1 MLRYFKRNLGL
12 AVIAL
17 GISVLARLSTPV
29 VAMMEQQMIDRITQ
43 GDLTGFYHQLFWAG
57 GIVITAALLY
67 FLNALTQKRFQ
78 VRFEEDIRNDLYDGI
93 MRQDE
98 VHFRERDTSE
108 QMSFIKSHASTI
120 SNNLTKP
127 VFILI
132 GYGVMAL
139 AVLGIMMYY
148 NPWLA
153 LLSVICALPSIAA
166 PLYFN
171 KRLSTQLMT
180 KLEKD
185 AVMTFH
191 LKETLNA
198 HETIAAFGV
207 FLPFRRRFAKANHN
221 LAAADYKMEVTVS
234 FLENVS
240 QVLQKVI
247 WFVSFFIAG
256 SMAVRGNITVGVLV
270 MFITLFAELNGCM
283 TLYAQVIPLLLSIRS
298 DVKKMLAV
306 IDDKEG
312 TQFAGRIAP
321 TFEQR
326 IEVKDLSFQYTK
338 GVPVLEHL
346 DFTIKRGE
354 KVAIIG
360 ASGGGKST
368 LIRLLS
374 GYYAS
379 YTGMICYDG
388 MELHELD
395 VHKLQKLVTVIH
407 QNTFL
412 FHDTIRFNIC
422 LGEEFS
428 EKSVK
433 EALHVSG
440 VNRFLDTVSGGL
452 EGQCGENGSQ
462 LSGGQRQRIALARA
476 MIRGVQFL
484 ILDEGVSAID
494 VATAN
499 EIEQE
504 LLEMQDLTLLTIPH
518 RIKDGLTSQ
527 YDRVLLLENGQ
538 LAEKV

>member
-12 AVIAL
+12 AVLAL
-17 GISVLARLSTPV
+17 GISILARLSTPA
-29 VAMMEQQMIDRITQ
+29 VAMMEQQMIDRIIQ

-57 GIVITAALLY
+57 GIVIAAALLY
-67 FLNALTQKRFQ
+67 FLNARTQKRFQ

-98 VHFRERDTSE
+98 SHFRERDTSE

-127 VFILI
+127 VFVLI
-132 GYGVMAL
+132 SYGVMAI
-139 AVLGIMMYY
+139 VVFGIMIYY
-148 NPWLA
+148 NPWFA
-153 LLSVICALPSIAA
+153 LLAMICAIPSIAA

-171 KRLSTQLMT
+171 KKLSNQLMT

-185 AVMTFH
+185 AIMTFH

-198 HETIAAFGV
+198 HETIAAFDV
-207 FLPFRRRFAKANHN
+207 FLPFRRRFANANQN

-234 FLENVS
+234 LLENVA
-240 QVLQKVI
+240 QILQKVI
-247 WFVSFFIAG
+247 WFLSFFVAG
-256 SMAVRGNITVGVLV
+256 SMAVRGSITVGVLV
-270 MFITLFAELNGCM
+270 MFITLFAEWNACM
-283 TLYAQVIPLLLSIRS
+283 TLYAQVIPLLLSIRP

-306 IDDKEG
+306 IDNEG
-312 TQFAGRIAP
+312 TEFTGRISP
-321 TFEQR
+321 TYER
-326 IEVKDLSFQYTK
+326 LMEVKDLSFQYTK
-338 GVPVLEHL
+338 GVPVLGHL
-346 DFTIKRGE
+346 NLIIKRGE
-354 KVAIIG
+354 KIAIIG

-374 GYYAS
+374 GYYAN
-379 YTGMICYDG
+379 YTGSICYDG

-395 VHKLQKLVTVIH
+395 VHKLRELVTVIH

-440 VNRFLDTVSGGL
+440 VDRFLDTVPGGL

-504 LLEMQDLTLLTIPH
+504 LLDMQDLTLLTITH

-527 YDRVLLLENGQ
+527 YDRVLLLENGR
-538 LAEKV
+538 LAEKA